1 MGEEQHMLDLFFVV
15 VIALF
20 FAGCLAYIVACER
33 L

>member
-1 MGEEQHMLDLFFVV
+1 VREEQHMLDMFFIV
-15 VIALF
+15 VILLF